1 MKLPIIAA
9 LMALLPMASRAQQI
23 PTIDQVGPKAM
34 PAEIAPIN
42 APFAMPQLQRP
53 DFGPRR
59 ATVKLKKGRMATTDL
74 QKAIDRMAR
83 LGGGTVVVPAGK
95 WATGRI
101 TLKSGV
107 CLDIPKG
114 AELAFS
120 GNIKDY
126 QPEVF
131 TRDEG
136 MELYSLGAYI
146 YANGAHKIGITGGG
160 VISGAP
166 TTCEIYTAN
175 QSNFTVDPEQ
185 LIDKTPL
192 EQRHYNGIDTREV
205 FLPKTI
211 APINCTNVLIE
222 GVTLRQCLYWNVVP
236 QYCDSVI
243 IRGVTVESYGHGR
256 TDGIDIE
263 SSRNVLI
270 EYTTLTCG
278 DDAFT
283 IKAGRGLDGITVNR
297 PTENV
302 VIRYCLALTSI
313 GGIAFGS
320 ETAGV
325 IRDVYAHD
333 CVLDGARVGLSF
345 KTRRPRGGGGEN
357 LYMERIRIKTPGS
370 AIKFDMLGSAKYV
383 GGQSAR
389 KAMPRNELTPYY
401 RNVSIRDIIV
411 EQANSFL
418 NVVGIPE
425 SPALNITISNVKS
438 TSKQLIA
445 LHDVSNLLLRNAEL
459 TTTEGNK
466 IDISD
471 GRNITFDNVSIQT
484 PNGHVDVEK
493 SGELTENLRLNLN

>member
-9 LMALLPMASRAQQI
+9 LMALVPLASLAQQI

-34 PAEIAPIN
+34 PAQVAPIN
-42 APFAMPQLQRP
+42 APFSMPQLKRP

-59 ATVKLKKGRMATTDL
+59 ATVKLKKGRMATADI

-83 LGGGTVVVPAGK
+83 LGGGTVVIPAGK

-107 CLDIPKG
+107 CLNIPKG

-136 MELYSLGAYI
+136 MEIYSLGAYI
-146 YANGAHKIGITGGG
+146 YANGAHKIGVTGEG

-175 QSNFTVDPEQ
+175 QGNFKEDPEDM
-185 LIDKTPL
+185 IDKTPL
-192 EQRHYNGIDTREV
+192 EQRRYNGIDTREV

-270 EYTTLTCG
+270 EYCSLDNG
-278 DDAFT
+278 DDCFT
-283 IKAGRGLDGITVNR
+283 FKSGRGKDGTRVNR

-302 VIRYCLALTSI
+302 VVRHSLTLRGQ
-313 GGIAFGS
+313 GGFVIGS
-320 ETAGV
+320 ETAGNMSN
-325 IRDVYAHD
+325 IYIHD
-333 CVLDGARVGLSF
+333 CVFEGTNQAFRF
-345 KTRRPRGGGGEN
+345 KTRRPRCGGAHN
-357 LYMERIRIKTPGS
+357 IWAERIRANITGV
-370 AIKFDMLGSAKYV
+370 AFYCDMLGSVRWAGKMA
-383 GGQSAR
+383 SREAWPLS
-389 KAMPRNELTPYY
+389 KLTPDINTFRCRDVVISHCDNLFKAKGLAEQPW
-401 RNVSIRDIIV
+401 RNILIERL
-411 EQANSFL
+411 QANCNSIGL
-418 NVVGIPE
+418 LQDVQSLV
-425 SPALNITISNVKS
+425 
-438 TSKQLIA
+438 
-445 LHDVSNLLLRNAEL
+445 VSNSKITAADYSATIDGCSGIMLL
-459 TTTEGNK
+459 G
-466 IDISD
+466 
-471 GRNITFDNVSIQT
+471 VST
-484 PNGHVDVEK
+484 PKPIKWNYTGYTSLPVIEDK
-493 SGELTENLRLNLN
+493 